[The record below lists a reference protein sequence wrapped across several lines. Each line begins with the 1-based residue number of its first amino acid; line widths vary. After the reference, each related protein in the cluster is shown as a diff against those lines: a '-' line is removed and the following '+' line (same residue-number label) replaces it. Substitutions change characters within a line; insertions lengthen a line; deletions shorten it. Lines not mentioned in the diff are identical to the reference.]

1 MNNTLTSLN
10 DASMCYVK
18 NNIFYMAI
26 KWGSSNVTAVKWGS
40 TNITK
45 VYWGNTQVFP
55 DLLVIFNGGN
65 ASSTFTGR
73 THASRLGGWGNY
85 GDYGW
90 KCYSADKIKT
100 VIWLTD
106 NPGDRSSFSLTNG
119 LSADCWRTVT
129 YNSDHGETRSYV
141 GYVKFMTNNK
151 VNLTNKT
158 TIEITITTQ
167 TYESYGSV
175 PIYVAGVSSL
185 KSSALWCVIAWAAL
199 RGTST
204 RSITIPAANRNADC
218 HLAVATTYTSESGGE
233 EYDNY
238 GQGRPSTIT
247 KITSY

>member
-1 MNNTLTSLN
+1 
-10 DASMCYVK
+10 
-18 NNIFYMAI
+18 MAI
-26 KWGSSNVTAVKWGS
+26 KWGNSNVTAVKWGS

-45 VYWGNTQVFP
+45 VLWGSTQVFP

-73 THASRLGGWGNY
+73 THASGMGGWGGSSSNY
-85 GDYGW
+85 GW
-90 KCYSADKIKT
+90 ACYSVDKFIGGSPSWST
-100 VIWLTD
+100 T
-106 NPGDRSSFSLTNG
+106 NPGSKSSFSLTNG

-129 YNSDHGETRSYV
+129 WNSDDGSPRCYV

-167 TYESYGSV
+167 AYESYGSV
-175 PIYVAGVSSL
+175 PIYVAGVNSL
-185 KSSALWCVIAWAAL
+185 TAGNGAVWCVMAWAGFK
-199 RGTST
+199 GTYT
-204 RSITIPAANRNADC
+204 RSVTIPTANRNANC
-218 HLAVATTYTSESGGE
+218 YLAVATTYSSESGGE

-238 GQGRPSTIT
+238 GQGHPSTIT

>member
-1 MNNTLTSLN
+1 
-10 DASMCYVK
+10 
-18 NNIFYMAI
+18 MAI

-45 VYWGNTQVFP
+45 VLWGSTQVFP

-73 THASRLGGWGNY
+73 TCSSGLGGWG
-85 GDYGW
+85 GSSSDYGW
-90 KCYSADKIKT
+90 GCVSADNFKKGY
-100 VIWLTD
+100 LTWTTA
-106 NPGDRSSFSLTNG
+106 NPGAKASFSLTNG
-119 LSADCWRTVT
+119 LSADCWRVVT
-129 YNSDHGETRSYV
+129 WNDDDGSPRCHV

-167 TYESYGSV
+167 TYETYGSV
-175 PIYVAGVSSL
+175 PIYVAGVNSL
-185 KSSALWCVIAWAAL
+185 TAGNGAVWCVIAWAAL
-199 RGTST
+199 RGNST
-204 RSITIPAANRNADC
+204 RSITIPTANRNADC
-218 HLAVATTYTSESGGE
+218 YLAVATTYTSESGGE